1 MPNDSTSRSAR
12 RWTSTLLVLAVVAL
26 GGCGGDEAERDA
38 SSAGWIAQ
46 HRASAAESTAQ
57 HRASAESTAPLREP
71 VNIWPNAEVPANLS
85 GRGQQIAMVDTG
97 LSREYLRQCPQ
108 CRTSVE
114 PGPAVDEIGHGTS
127 VTAILSGL
135 PRLGYPGVAPGA
147 MVEVFPLA
155 RRQGQ
160 TVQSKQLVGA
170 VDQAVARG
178 FD

>member
-38 SSAGWIAQ
+38 SSAGSIAQ

-57 HRASAESTAPLREP
+57 LREP

-114 PGPAVDEIGHGTS
+114 SGPAVDEIGHGTS